1 MRDQNLAL
9 INQQKQKRDM
19 DRSYELQQSGTTP
32 ASIGD
37 GYQRQL
43 AAMQEG
49 ERQKSVVMQKY
60 ANDIGS
66 PARQKQLHE

>member
-1 MRDQNLAL
+1 
-9 INQQKQKRDM
+9 M

-32 ASIGD
+32 AHIGD